1 MKIAFFGTPDFTV
14 RFLDHLTDH
23 GLTPHTIITGMDV
36 PVGRKLQLTSPVPKI
51 WADEHDITCYQPQ
64 KLDDDFIEKLAQENY
79 DLFIV
84 IAYGKILPEK
94 LITLPTYGTIN
105 VHYSLLPKYRGA
117 TPVESAILNGDKTTG
132 VCIQKM
138 VYELDAGDVIT
149 SKEITIENTDTAH
162 TLRDK
167 MNTQALEMLLTSI
180 ELLKQKDTF
189 FTSQDETQ
197 KTICK
202 KIKKQDGLI
211 ALDDDPMMLDRKYRA
226 YDGWPGIYFFDTKH
240 GKTIRVKIEKA
251 EYQKNTFIVER
262 VIPEGKKSMTWQ
274 EYQNWN

>member
-14 RFLDHLTDH
+14 RFLDHLVDH

-36 PVGRKLQLTSPVPKI
+36 PVGRKLQLTSPLPKT
-51 WADEHDITCYQPQ
+51 WADEHDVTCYQPQ

-138 VYELDAGDVIT
+138 VYELDAGDIIT
-149 SKEITIENTDTAH
+149 SKEITIEDTDTAH

-167 MNTQALEMLLTSI
+167 MNTQALEMCLESI
-180 ELLKQKDTF
+180 ELLKQKDSI

-211 ALDDDPMMLDRKYRA
+211 TLDEDPATLDRKYRA
-226 YDGWPGIYFFDTKH
+226 YDGWPGIYFFDTKND
-240 GKTIRVKIEKA
+240 KTIRVKIERA
-251 EYQKNTFIVER
+251 HYQKNTFIVER
-262 VIPEGKKSMTWQ
+262 VIPEGRKSMTWQ